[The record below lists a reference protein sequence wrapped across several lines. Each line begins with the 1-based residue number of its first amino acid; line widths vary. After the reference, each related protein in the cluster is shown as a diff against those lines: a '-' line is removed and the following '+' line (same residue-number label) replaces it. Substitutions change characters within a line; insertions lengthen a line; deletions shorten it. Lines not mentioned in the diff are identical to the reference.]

1 MTPIMPVNGKMNPDL
16 YLHDG
21 VIALRPYRPQ
31 DAEPMLAAVHES
43 SDQVSPWLPALSTD
57 MPLVE
62 VTSYI
67 AIQKHLSES
76 GEAYNF
82 VIQEHVGRKQYGGI
96 NAGDINVGGQILGG
110 TGLTQINQRH
120 RFANLYYWVRTS
132 RTGEGIASRAVR
144 LAARYAFV
152 EAGLTRVEIVVAVE
166 NLASQ
171 RVAEKAGAHREGVLR
186 KRIAL
191 PGKLHDAI
199 VYSLI
204 PEDFGLL
211 PGGKS

>member
-1 MTPIMPVNGKMNPDL
+1 MNPDL

-21 VIALRPYRPQ
+21 VIALRPYRPE

-43 SDQVSPWLPALSTD
+43 SAQTSPWLPALSTE

-67 AIQKHLSES
+67 AIQKHLASS

-82 VIQEHVGRKQYGGI
+82 VIQEH
-96 NAGDINVGGQILGG
+96 ASGQILGG
-110 TGLTQINQRH
+110 AGLTQINTHH

-132 RTGEGIASRAVR
+132 RTGEGVASRAVR
-144 LAARYAFV
+144 LAARFAFV
-152 EAGLTRVEIVVAVE
+152 EAGLARVEIVVAVE
-166 NLASQ
+166 NIPSQ

-191 PGKLHDAI
+191 PGGLHDAVI
-199 VYSLI
+199 YSLI
-204 PEDFGLL
+204 PDDF
-211 PGGKS
+211 KK

>member
-1 MTPIMPVNGKMNPDL
+1 MNPDL

-21 VIALRPYRPQ
+21 VIALRPYRPE

-43 SDQVSPWLPALSTD
+43 SDQVSPWLPALSND

-67 AIQKHLSES
+67 AIQKQLSRS

-82 VIQEHVGRKQYGGI
+82 VIQDHTTE
-96 NAGDINVGGQILGG
+96 QILGG
-110 TGLTQINQRH
+110 VGLTEINRHH
-120 RFANLYYWVRTS
+120 RFANLYYWVRTR

-144 LAARYAFV
+144 LAARFAFV
-152 EAGLTRVEIVVAVE
+152 EAGLARVEIVVSVE
-166 NLASQ
+166 NLPSQ

-186 KRIAL
+186 RRIAL
-191 PGKLHDAI
+191 PGKLHDAVI
-199 VYSLI
+199 YSLI
-204 PEDFGLL
+204 PEDFGLR
-211 PGGKS
+211 PAGGR

>member
-1 MTPIMPVNGKMNPDL
+1 MFGGKIRPQTSTKNLTTKELMNPDL

-21 VIALRPYRPQ
+21 VIALRPYHPE

-82 VIQEHVGRKQYGGI
+82 VIQDHRT
-96 NAGDINVGGQILGG
+96 GQILGG
-110 TGLTQINQRH
+110 IGLTQINRHH
-120 RFANLYYWVRTS
+120 RFANLYYWVRSS
-132 RTGEGIASRAVR
+132 RTGEGVASRAVR

-152 EAGLTRVEIVVAVE
+152 EAGLARVEIVVSGDVIG
-166 NLASQ
+166 ASTDSFS
-171 RVAEKAGAHREGVLR
+171 GANQ
-186 KRIAL
+186 
-191 PGKLHDAI
+191 P
-199 VYSLI
+199 
-204 PEDFGLL
+204 
-211 PGGKS
+211 

>member
-1 MTPIMPVNGKMNPDL
+1 MKPDL

-21 VIALRPYRPQ
+21 VIALRPYRPE
-31 DAEPMLAAVHES
+31 DAEPILAAVYES

-57 MPLVE
+57 MPLIE

-67 AIQKHLSES
+67 AIQNHLSEN

-82 VIQEHVGRKQYGGI
+82 VIQDHGGGK
-96 NAGDINVGGQILGG
+96 NAGGRNAGGGKNAEGQILGG
-110 TGLTQINQRH
+110 VGLTQINQRH

-144 LAARYAFV
+144 LAARFAFV
-152 EAGLTRVEIVVAVE
+152 EAGLARVEIVAAVE
-166 NLASQ
+166 NLPSQ

-191 PGKLHDAI
+191 PGKLHDAVI
-199 VYSLI
+199 YSLI
-204 PEDFGLL
+204 PEDFGLRHQ
-211 PGGKS
+211 GK